1 MNILLTGGSGFLGK
15 RILNKLFTKDYNVYA
30 PRSTEMD
37 LMDIESIKDYISDKR
52 IDIVIN
58 SAAYYG
64 GLNINLEEPVNLLYK
79 NSQMISNL
87 YYAIKDSGVIKTIAI
102 GSSCAY
108 PVFSNKMKESQFLA
122 GPMHDTV
129 FSYGFSKRLQL
140 YFQKAL
146 YKQYN
151 IKYNH
156 LILANLYGPND
167 DFGDYRGHAISI
179 FIRRIIE
186 AYRNDEKVIIN
197 HGTGKAIREFLY
209 VEDAAEII
217 SRFVEYKHDDEPI
230 NIGPGTGI
238 SIKKLN
244 KLIKKLVGYRGKIK
258 WDKSWPDGTLK
269 KIMDNNKLLSIFPD
283 IKFTSLKDGLKKTIE
298 WYMEN
303 K

>member
-1 MNILLTGGSGFLGK
+1 MNILLTGGSGFLGR
-15 RILNKLFTKDYNVYA
+15 RILNRLLAKGYKVYA
-30 PRSTEMD
+30 PRSFEMD
-37 LMDIESIKDYISDKR
+37 LMNIESIKDYISDKQ
-52 IDIVIN
+52 IDVVIN
-58 SAAYYG
+58 SAAHYG
-64 GLNINLEEPVNLLYK
+64 GLNINLQEPTELLYK
-79 NSQMISNL
+79 NSIMISNL
-87 YYAIKDSGVIKTIAI
+87 YYVIRNSNINKVIAI

-108 PVFSNKMKESQFLA
+108 PVISGKMKENQFLS

-140 YFQKAL
+140 YYQKAL
-146 YKQYN
+146 YKQYK
-151 IKYNH
+151 IGYNH
-156 LILANLYGPND
+156 LILTNLYGSND

-186 AYRNDEKVIIN
+186 AYRNDEKIIIN

-209 VEDAAEII
+209 VEDAADII
-217 SRFVEYKHDDEPI
+217 SKFVEYKHEDEPI
-230 NIGPGTGI
+230 NIGPGVGI

-244 KLIKKLVGYRGKIK
+244 KLIKKIVGYRGKIK
-258 WDKSWPDGTLK
+258 WDKSWPDGTPK
-269 KIMDNNKLLSIFPD
+269 KIMDNSKLLSIFPD